1 MLGVFDRR
9 ASPLA
14 VMDRRSGDAES
25 FWTGSKCLLAGE
37 PADGCISRRSGSSLL
52 CLLLAPCPRGAGS
65 TLLGIYLRVPV
76 LSGEYLPC
84 TYMYKRITQ
93 SVALLTSVTTGRY
106 RIFLSIEK
114 PIVGLVAAIR
124 EIRV

>member
-1 MLGVFDRR
+1 MRFHL
-9 ASPLA
+9 PQ
-14 VMDRRSGDAES
+14 
-25 FWTGSKCLLAGE
+25 
-37 PADGCISRRSGSSLL
+37 
-52 CLLLAPCPRGAGS
+52 
-65 TLLGIYLRVPV
+65 

-114 PIVGLVAAIR
+114 PIVGLVAAIH